1 MPQQIGMFFPNRSSR
16 QSVRRP
22 VLRAPNPNPNPNQ
35 NPIKTQMSNNLH
47 TRMSVMGNLS
57 GTFHSKN
64 GPCG

>member
-22 VLRAPNPNPNPNQ
+22 VLRAPNQ

>member
-1 MPQQIGMFFPNRSSR
+1 MPQQIGMFFPKRSTR

-22 VLRAPNPNPNPNQ
+22 VLRAQTQTQ
-35 NPIKTQMSNNLH
+35 NPIKSQMSNNLH

-57 GTFHSKN
+57 GMFHSKN

>member
-1 MPQQIGMFFPNRSSR
+1 MPQQIGMFFPNRSTR

-22 VLRAPNPNPNPNQ
+22 VLRAPNSNQ

>member
-1 MPQQIGMFFPNRSSR
+1 MPQQIGMFFPNRLTR

-22 VLRAPNPNPNPNQ
+22 VLRGQNQNQ
-35 NPIKTQMSNNLH
+35 NPIKTQMSNNVH

-57 GTFHSKN
+57 KTFHSKN

>member
-1 MPQQIGMFFPNRSSR
+1 MPQQIGMFFPNRSTR
-16 QSVRRP
+16 QSIRRP
-22 VLRAPNPNPNPNQ
+22 VLRAQTQNQ

-57 GTFHSKN
+57 KTFHSKN

>member
-1 MPQQIGMFFPNRSSR
+1 MPQQIGMFFPNRSTR

-22 VLRAPNPNPNPNQ
+22 VLRAQNQNQNP